1 MTAQENAL
9 TKVSNLVYAVA
20 EDFDRVLVNK
30 DLTFAREAEFAVQ
43 HLQAN
48 SYLRDVAL
56 ENAVSIQNAVV
67 NVAALGISLNP
78 AKKHAYLVPRQ
89 VDKKRAVCLD
99 ISYQGLIHI
108 ALESGAVEWAQAK
121 LVYEGDEYENQGLT
135 VPPVHKYNAFG
146 RNRSIEAG
154 FVGVY
159 VVAKLPNGEYLTH
172 EMDAESVI
180 AIKNRSES
188 VKAGKASPWKTDFG
202 EMAKKA
208 AVKQAS
214 KYWPKNGR
222 LAQLIHH
229 MDTTGEGIDFDA
241 ERAAGGPPSDIAIGF
256 IESAHEIATATDSK
270 SMETPWAGLA
280 QRIKSAVLA
289 NQIPAAVFQQCRQ
302 IITDRVAE
310 LKAQA
315 EADEERTIDA
325 EPGDVTEQEGE

>member
-1 MTAQENAL
+1 MSQETAIA
-9 TKVSNLVYAVA
+9 KVSNLVYAVA
-20 EDFDRVLVNK
+20 EDFDRVLSNS
-30 DLTFAREAEFAVQ
+30 DISFQREAEFAVQ

-56 ENAVSIQNAVV
+56 ENAASIQNAVV

-89 VDKKRAVCLD
+89 VDRKRAVTLD
-99 ISYQGLIHI
+99 ISYLGMIHI
-108 ALESGAVEWAQAK
+108 ALESGAVEWVQAK

-135 VPPVHKYNAFG
+135 LPPLHKYNAFG
-146 RNRSIEAG
+146 RNRSSEAG

-172 EMDAESVI
+172 EMDAESVV

-188 VKAGKASPWKTDFG
+188 VKAGKSSPWKTDFG
-202 EMAKKA
+202 EMTKKT

-229 MDTTGEGIDFDA
+229 MDTSGEGIDFDA
-241 ERAAGGPPSDIAIGF
+241 EKAAGGPPSDIAIGF
-256 IESAHEIATATDSK
+256 VESAHGIAAATTAKD
-270 SMETPWAGLA
+270 MQEPWSQLSAA
-280 QRIKSAVLA
+280 IKAAVTA
-289 NQIPAAVFQQCRQ
+289 NRIPAAVFQQCKQ
-302 IITDRVAE
+302 IIVDRVVE
-310 LKAQA
+310 LQRQT
-315 EADEERTIDA
+315 EADEERTID
-325 EPGDVTEQEGE
+325 EEE